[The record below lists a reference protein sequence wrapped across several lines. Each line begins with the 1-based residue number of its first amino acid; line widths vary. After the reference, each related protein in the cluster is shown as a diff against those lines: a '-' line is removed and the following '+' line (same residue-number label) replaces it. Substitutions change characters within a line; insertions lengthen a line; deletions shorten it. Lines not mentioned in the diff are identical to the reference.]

1 MDNHDDG
8 WWRMTNLMLLA
19 VSCRTWWAHPAD
31 HPSCWR
37 QTCRLVTGLGKNM
50 NSMKKE
56 VKLLSFNHSDT
67 VTTKHDLFWTNS
79 ITFNHFWTYFW
90 TMFGWCSD
98 VFIVFQRW
106 NGIISG
112 VLPFQTFSN
121 HHFWFVSNHLIIF
134 QYFSIDNIWHL
145 IIFQSFPMDPLW
157 IRTFWRVASDSWIVA
172 PASPNLQ

>member
-1 MDNHDDG
+1 MMEDDQSHAASSVLQDLVG
-8 WWRMTNLMLLA
+8 T
-19 VSCRTWWAHPAD
+19 
-31 HPSCWR
+31 SCWPSI
-37 QTCRLVTGLGKNM
+37 LLKANMPLGNRAGENM

-90 TMFGWCSD
+90 TMFGWCLD
-98 VFIVFQRW
+98 VFIAFQRW
-106 NGIISG
+106 NGIIFG